1 MGSKKNLLKVGSDQ
15 IEGRCVLSKS
25 MIFPFIASLDY
36 LKELSNTIS
45 LAEILFK
52 SSFLKLLI
60 QIKCGF

>member
-36 LKELSNTIS
+36 LKELSNKLS
-45 LAEILFK
+45 LAELLFK
-52 SSFLKLLI
+52 SSSITSSVKL
-60 QIKCGF
+60 